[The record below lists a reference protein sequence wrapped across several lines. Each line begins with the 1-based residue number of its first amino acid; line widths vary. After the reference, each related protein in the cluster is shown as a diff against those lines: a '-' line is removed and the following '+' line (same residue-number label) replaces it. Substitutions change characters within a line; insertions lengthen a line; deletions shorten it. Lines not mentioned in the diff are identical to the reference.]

1 MSLNCNELD
10 VVLNELDL
18 TGSFIQDIVQPGYDS
33 IALYTY
39 KTATAKVVLICLAP
53 GSCRMNE
60 TKKRIPKNDKPLRFN
75 EFLRSR
81 IRGAK
86 ITSCRQIDK
95 DRVVEIKLE
104 REGKIFILPAAT
116 EKLKKVADKKATAA
130 QSSNVNSVIK
140 TETDDASSADS
151 GSTESYTLY
160 IRLWS
165 NAANIF
171 LCDTNDTILDSFYRR
186 PAKKEMTGEH
196 FELPAA
202 RTTNDASSSSDGT
215 MTVTKVQREW
225 PVRTFDEIQESYS
238 QQHPDDAPL
247 SFNEKVDLWYS
258 EHASS
263 TSLESLADQA
273 QKWYESHKSRQQAA
287 LDRLR
292 EKRDSF
298 ANAAQWKH
306 QGDLILS
313 FGYQI
318 DGTANF
324 LECTDYETGKL
335 IRIKIDPKKNAQ
347 ENAAV
352 YYETYKKETGGIADL
367 DHDIAL
373 AEKELAELEDQYTAM
388 RREQNPLKLE
398 QLLRRDSKPKQQ
410 EKKTHPG
417 LGCEIDGWIILVGR
431 DANENDELLRH
442 YVKGPDLWLHTRD
455 FAGGYVF
462 VKARAGKTVPLD
474 ILLYAGNLAVYHS
487 KARKNGVADLYYT
500 QVKFLRRAKDGPK
513 GLVLPTHEK
522 NLRVSLDDEKMKKLD
537 ELMKDQ

>member
-10 VVLNELDL
+10 VILNELDL
-18 TGSFIQDIVQPGYDS
+18 TGSFVQDIVQPGYDS

-39 KTATAKVVLICLAP
+39 KTASAKVILFCLAP

-86 ITSCRQIDK
+86 IISCRQIQK
-95 DRVVEIKLE
+95 DRIVEIKLE

-116 EKLKKVADKKATAA
+116 EKLKKVADKKASQEEAA
-130 QSSNVNSVIK
+130 
-140 TETDDASSADS
+140 AADN
-151 GSTESYTLY
+151 GVESYTLY

-171 LCDTNDTILDSFYRR
+171 LCDGSNTILDSFYRR

-196 FELPAA
+196 FELPAPKQ
-202 RTTNDASSSSDGT
+202 DGDE
-215 MTVTKVQREW
+215 RDW
-225 PVRTFDEIQESYS
+225 PVRTFDEIQTAHT
-238 QQHPDDAPL
+238 QQHPEEEPL
-247 SFNEKVDLWYS
+247 SFNEKTDRWYS
-258 EHASS
+258 EHAAS
-263 TSLESLADQA
+263 TSLESLLDQA
-273 QKWYESHKSRQQAA
+273 QKWHESHKSRQQAA

-292 EKRDSF
+292 EKRESF

-352 YYETYKKETGGIADL
+352 YYDTYKKETGGIADL

-373 AEKELAELEDQYTAM
+373 AEKELAELESLYGAM
-388 RREQNPLKLE
+388 TREQNPLRLE
-398 QLLRRDSKPKQQ
+398 QMLRRDSKPKQQ

-417 LGCEIDGWIILVGR
+417 LGCEIDGWTILVGR

-462 VKARAGKTVPLD
+462 VKARAGKTAPLD

-487 KARKNGVADLYYT
+487 KARKNGTADLYYT
-500 QVKFLRRAKDGPK
+500 QVKFLRRAKNGPK

-522 NLRVSLDDEKMKKLD
+522 NLRISLDDDKLKRLD
-537 ELMKDQ
+537 ELMKNQ

>member
-10 VVLNELDL
+10 VVLKELDL

-81 IRGAK
+81 IKGAR
-86 ITSCRQIDK
+86 IISCRQIQK
-95 DRVVEIKLE
+95 DRIVEIKLE

-116 EKLKKVADKKATAA
+116 EKLQKVADKKATAA

-140 TETDDASSADS
+140 NDDESPADA
-151 GSTESYTLY
+151 GGTESYTLY

-165 NAANIF
+165 NASNIF

-186 PAKKEMTGEH
+186 PAKKEMKGER
-196 FELPAA
+196 FELPAE
-202 RTTNDASSSSDGT
+202 RTSNDASSSSDG
-215 MTVTKVQREW
+215 METKVQRVW

-238 QQHPDDAPL
+238 QQHPGDAPL
-247 SFNEKVDLWYS
+247 SFNEKVDRWYS

-263 TSLESLADQA
+263 TSLESLLDQA
-273 QKWYESHKSRQQAA
+273 QKWYESHKSRQQEA

-306 QGDLILS
+306 QGDLIPS

-373 AEKELAELEDQYTAM
+373 AEKEL
-388 RREQNPLKLE
+388 
-398 QLLRRDSKPKQQ
+398 
-410 EKKTHPG
+410 
-417 LGCEIDGWIILVGR
+417 
-431 DANENDELLRH
+431 
-442 YVKGPDLWLHTRD
+442 
-455 FAGGYVF
+455 
-462 VKARAGKTVPLD
+462 
-474 ILLYAGNLAVYHS
+474 
-487 KARKNGVADLYYT
+487 
-500 QVKFLRRAKDGPK
+500 
-513 GLVLPTHEK
+513 
-522 NLRVSLDDEKMKKLD
+522 
-537 ELMKDQ
+537 